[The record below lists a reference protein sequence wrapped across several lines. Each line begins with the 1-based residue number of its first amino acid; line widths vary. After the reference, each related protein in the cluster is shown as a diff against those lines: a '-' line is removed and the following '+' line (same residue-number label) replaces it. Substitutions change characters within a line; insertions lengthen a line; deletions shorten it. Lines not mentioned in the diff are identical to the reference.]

1 MTMTDKENGQDKFGY
16 YFFPKRY
23 PHAPG
28 YPRLDVNLIDA
39 PTRQHFDPEHL
50 DIPVAKNMSA
60 GQTPRVQVLK
70 IVHPWT
76 LKGEYKVC
84 AGPVVLT
91 DRVGKEVEVFSFGG
105 DLHIQLEENH
115 TSCSHE
121 SPAPILEIK
130 GGEDISRILAEEME
144 VILAERRAA
153 WIPNEEDFDRR
164 LAKADP
170 LELYIAC
177 LDFLR
182 EKYEKNS
189 HKELPHTY
197 HFLNFIHEEI
207 DALRKLG
214 SWPFLV
220 PRIDKLL

>member
-1 MTMTDKENGQDKFGY
+1 MTDKENKAAEFGY

-28 YPRLDVNLIDA
+28 HPRLEVNLIDA
-39 PTRQHFDPEHL
+39 PTFQHYDPEYL
-50 DIPVAKNMSA
+50 DIPVARHIGA
-60 GQTPRVQVLK
+60 GQTPRVEVLK
-70 IVHPWT
+70 IYHPWT

-91 DRVGKEVEVFSFGG
+91 DRLGKEVEAFSFGG
-105 DLHIQLEENH
+105 GIRIQMEENY
-115 TSCSHE
+115 TTCSLE

-153 WIPNEEDFDRR
+153 WIPNEEDFERR
-164 LAKADP
+164 LTEADP
-170 LELYIAC
+170 LQLYIAG

-197 HFLNFIHEEI
+197 HFLNFIREEI
-207 DALRKLG
+207 DALRKSG